1 MTENWAVIPVKG
13 LTESKTRLATYL
25 QGDKRRILVEALL
38 DDVLSSIIRSRAYG
52 TIMVISPDENAA
64 SKIQQPEVSFLK
76 QTGIGL
82 NRAVEQANRLAT
94 LGHARSLTTVLAD
107 IPLVEPGDFKELV
120 SLGSLTRRVVMAP
133 SMKGGT
139 NVMLTSPPGVI
150 SPSYGRWSY
159 SKHLRRAQAG
169 RLNAYSMS
177 NSRVSFDIDTIS
189 DLVELGRRDPERK
202 TAACRAAET
211 FKLVLNPQRIR
222 WKMEGIPTHY

>member
-13 LTESKTRLATYL
+13 LTESKTRLSTHL

-38 DDVLSSIIRSRAYG
+38 DDVLSSIIRSRVFG
-52 TIMVISPDENAA
+52 TIKVISPDENVATR
-64 SKIQQPEVSFLK
+64 IRPPEVSFLK
-76 QTGIGL
+76 QIGIGL

-107 IPLVEPGDFKELV
+107 IPLVEPGDFKEIV
-120 SLGSLTRRVVMAP
+120 GLGSPGRRVAMAP

-139 NVMLTSPPGVI
+139 NVMLTSPPGAI

-169 RLNAYSMS
+169 GLNAYSIS
-177 NSRVSFDIDTIS
+177 NGRVSFDIDTTS
-189 DLVELGRRDPERK
+189 DLIELRRLDPEGK
-202 TAACRAAET
+202 TASGRAAEML
-211 FKLVLNPQRIR
+211 KLVLMPQRVR
-222 WKMEGIPTHY
+222 

>member
-13 LTESKTRLATYL
+13 LTESKTRLSTHL
-25 QGDKRRILVEALL
+25 QGDKRKILVEALL
-38 DDVLSSIIRSRAYG
+38 DDVLSSISRSKVYG
-52 TIMVISPDENAA
+52 TIMVISPDENVAGRIRLQ
-64 SKIQQPEVSFLK
+64 KVSFLK

-94 LGHARSLTTVLAD
+94 LAHARSLTTVLAD
-107 IPLVEPGDFKELV
+107 IPLVEPGDFKEIV
-120 SLGSLTRRVVMAP
+120 GLGSSSRRVTLAP

-169 RLNAYSMS
+169 GLNAYSIS
-177 NSRVSFDIDTIS
+177 NRRVSYDIDTVS
-189 DLVELGRRDPERK
+189 NLVELRKLDPEGK
-202 TAACRAAET
+202 TASARAAELL
-211 FKLVLNPQRIR
+211 KLVLSPQRIR
-222 WKMEGIPTHY
+222 

>member
-13 LTESKTRLATYL
+13 LIESKTRLSTHL

-38 DDVLSSIIRSRAYG
+38 EDVLSAIVRSKVYG
-52 TIMVISPDENAA
+52 TIMVVSPDENVG
-64 SKIQQPEVSFLK
+64 SRIKSREVSLLK

-107 IPLVEPGDFKELV
+107 IPLVEPGDFKEIV
-120 SLGSLTRRVVMAP
+120 GLGSPSRRVAIAP

-139 NVMLTSPPGVI
+139 NVMLTSPPGAI

-169 RLNAYSMS
+169 GLNAYSMS
-177 NSRVSFDIDTIS
+177 NGRVSFDIDTAS
-189 DLVELGRRDPERK
+189 DLIELRRLDPEGK
-202 TAACRAAET
+202 TASGRAAEML
-211 FKLVLNPQRIR
+211 KLVMMPQRVR
-222 WKMEGIPTHY
+222 

>member
-13 LTESKTRLATYL
+13 LIESKTRLSTHL

-52 TIMVISPDENAA
+52 TIKVISPDENVA
-64 SKIQQPEVSFLK
+64 SRIRPAEVSFLK

-107 IPLVEPGDFKELV
+107 IPLVEPGDFKEIV
-120 SLGSLTRRVVMAP
+120 GLGSPGRRVAMAP

-139 NVMLTSPPGVI
+139 NVMLTSPPGVV
-150 SPSYGRWSY
+150 SPGYGRWSY
-159 SKHLRRAQAG
+159 SKHLRRAQVSG
-169 RLNAYSMS
+169 INAYSLS
-177 NSRVSFDIDTIS
+177 NPRLSFDIDTTA
-189 DLVELGRRDPERK
+189 DLVELRHRDPQGK
-202 TAACRAAET
+202 TVSGKVVSELGQFPNEAREPIYS
-211 FKLVLNPQRIR
+211 FS
-222 WKMEGIPTHY
+222 

>member
-13 LTESKTRLATYL
+13 LTESKTRLATHL
-25 QGDKRRILVEALL
+25 QGEKRRILVEALL
-38 DDVLSSIIRSRAYG
+38 DDVLSSIIRSRVYG
-52 TIMVISPDENAA
+52 PIMVISPDENVA
-64 SKIQQPEVSFLK
+64 SRIRPPEVSFLK

-107 IPLVEPGDFKELV
+107 IPLVEPSDFKELV
-120 SLGSLTRRVVMAP
+120 GLGSPARRVVMAP
-133 SMKGGT
+133 STKGGT

-169 RLNAYSMS
+169 RLNAYSLS
-177 NSRVSFDIDTIS
+177 NRRVSFDIDTMA
-189 DLVELGRRDPERK
+189 DLVELRKVDPEGE
-202 TAACRAAET
+202 TASGRVAET
-211 FKLVLNPQRIR
+211 FKLVLSPQRIR
-222 WKMEGIPTHY
+222 